1 MNYAKLIDHTYLKP
15 EGTSKEIDK
24 LIKEAIEFSFG
35 SICINS
41 SWIKYAKEKLK
52 NNKDIK
58 IVSVVGF
65 PLGACISQIK
75 VQEAKL
81 SIDHGADEID
91 MVINIGRFKD
101 GQYDYV
107 LNEIKKV
114 KEACGN
120 KILKVIIETALLKD
134 WEIEKATSI
143 VLASGADFIKTS
155 TGFSYR
161 GADKKDIEIFNKVIG
176 SNKLKIKAAG
186 GIKTMDDIK
195 MYVEMGVERFGTSS
209 SVAIFTGE
217 KTKNNSSY

>member
-1 MNYAKLIDHTYLKP
+1 MNYTKLIDHTYLKP

-52 NNKDIK
+52 NKDIK

-134 WEIEKATSI
+134 WEIEKATNI

-217 KTKNNSSY
+217 KIKNDSSY

>member
-52 NNKDIK
+52 NKDIK

-217 KTKNNSSY
+217 KTKNDSSY

>member
-217 KTKNNSSY
+217 KIKNDSSY

>member
-1 MNYAKLIDHTYLKP
+1 MDYKKMVDHTYLKP
-15 EGTSKEIDK
+15 EATSKDIDK
-24 LIKEAIEFSFG
+24 LVNEAIEYGFG
-35 SICINS
+35 GVCVNS
-41 SWIKYAKEKLK
+41 SWVKHVKSNLK
-52 NNKDIK
+52 NNDIK
-58 IVSVVGF
+58 IVAVAGF
-65 PLGACISQIK
+65 PLGACITQVK

-114 KEACGN
+114 KDACGN

-134 WEIEKATSI
+134 WEIEKATEI

-161 GADKKDIEIFNKVIG
+161 GADKKDIEIFKKVIG
-176 SNKLKIKAAG
+176 DKPLKIKAAG
-186 GIKTMDDIK
+186 GIKSMEDIK
-195 MYVEMGVERFGTSS
+195 EYVKMGVERFGTSS
-209 SVAIFTGE
+209 SVAIFNGNV
-217 KTKNNSSY
+217 KKDNSY

>member
-52 NNKDIK
+52 NKDIK

-134 WEIEKATSI
+134 WEIEKATNI

-217 KTKNNSSY
+217 KIKNDSSY

>member
-217 KTKNNSSY
+217 KTKNDSSY

>member
-41 SWIKYAKEKLK
+41 SWIKYAKDKIK
-52 NNKDIK
+52 DKDIK

-65 PLGACISQIK
+65 PLGACISQVK
-75 VQEAKL
+75 VQETKL

-120 KILKVIIETALLKD
+120 KVLKVIIETALLKD

-209 SVAIFTGE
+209 SVAIFTGD
-217 KTKNNSSY
+217 KSKSNSSY

>member
-161 GADKKDIEIFNKVIG
+161 GADKKDIEIFKKVIG

>member
-114 KEACGN
+114 KEACGD
-120 KILKVIIETALLKD
+120 KVLKVIIETALLKD
-134 WEIEKATSI
+134 WEIEKATNI

>member
-1 MNYAKLIDHTYLKP
+1 MNYEKMIDHTYLKP

-24 LIKEAIEFSFG
+24 LIDEAKQFG
-35 SICINS
+35 FGAICINS
-41 SWIKYAKEKLK
+41 SWIKYAKEKIK
-52 NNKDIK
+52 NDDIK

-65 PLGACISQIK
+65 PLGACITQIK

-81 SIDHGADEID
+81 AIDHGADEID

-120 KILKVIIETALLKD
+120 KVLKVIIETALLKD
-134 WEIEKATSI
+134 WEIEKATEI

-161 GADKKDIEIFNKVIG
+161 GADKKDIEIFKKIIG
-176 SNKLKIKAAG
+176 KKPLKIKAAG
-186 GIKTMDDIK
+186 GIKSMDDIK
-195 MYVEMGVERFGTSS
+195 MYADMGVERFGTSS
-209 SVAIFTGE
+209 SVAIFTG
-217 KTKNNSSY
+217 KTKKDNSY

>member
-1 MNYAKLIDHTYLKP
+1 MNYEKMIDHTQLKP
-15 EGTSKEIDK
+15 ESTSKDIDK
-24 LIKEAIEFSFG
+24 LIDEAKKFNFG
-35 SICINS
+35 AICINS
-41 SWIKYAKEKLK
+41 SWIKYAKDKLK
-52 NNKDIK
+52 NTDIK

-81 SIDHGADEID
+81 AIDHGADEID

-114 KEACGN
+114 KEACGD
-120 KILKVIIETALLKD
+120 KVLKVIIETALLKD
-134 WEIEKATSI
+134 WEIEKATEI

-176 SNKLKIKAAG
+176 KKSLKIKAAG
-186 GIKTMDDIK
+186 GIKSMADIE
-195 MYVEMGVERFGTSS
+195 MYTKMGVERFGTSS
-209 SVAIFTGE
+209 SVAIFSG
-217 KTKNNSSY
+217 KTKKDDSY

>member
-52 NNKDIK
+52 NKDIK

-114 KEACGN
+114 KEACGD
-120 KILKVIIETALLKD
+120 KVLKVIIETALLKD

-217 KTKNNSSY
+217 KIKNDSSY